1 MSNATILQ
9 RMSESCDEFE
19 NREIRPADFGVRIV
33 GLAEA
38 LEGIRHSAVERARE
52 FELELLG
59 LQEDLD
65 DGVPDDSEFASVLS
79 SVKTCLQQ
87 LSANPPKR

>member
-1 MSNATILQ
+1 M
-9 RMSESCDEFE
+9 RDSCDEFE
-19 NREIRPADFGVRIV
+19 AQVLTPAAFGCRMV

-38 LEGIRHSAVERARE
+38 LEGIRHSVVERARE
-52 FELELLG
+52 FELQLLG

-79 SVKTCLQQ
+79 SVRTWLYQ
-87 LSANPPKR
+87 LNVDQPKR